1 MFKKITFR
9 MMVLAVVAMVA
20 GTVAAQA
27 NSFSG
32 TTDGP
37 YAGNGAATYAPVI
50 DYVLTYDNS
59 GETASLTAEFT
70 FSTVL
75 EVEGFNPQVRFG
87 ATSNFQQL
95 TLVEGTTYSYTS
107 TIDVAAGETMS
118 ITVLFAWPENASET
132 TFEYVVGS
140 DNQTPD
146 NEAPVVVN
154 AGYAAGA
161 AGYDS
166 VTLTVTVSD
175 NSGKATVEVYKEE
188 ACETLLASQNITAD
202 GITAQEVLVEGLEP
216 ETEYTLYVKAKDAAG
231 NYSDVQTVEVT
242 TTEAPDLEET
252 IWYGVINNPS
262 QWIEGAD
269 KYAPIIN
276 YTVTT
281 TVENQLKFHI
291 TLSEVYEGGIGN
303 AQLYWIVGGAES
315 HVNMTKLA
323 DTEYETT
330 ILDPMKYERGESVT
344 FRFRF
349 EIPSA
354 APMTQNVTDFVIGA
368 ANEAPEADVEKPVL
382 TNVTESEVQD
392 KTAVLNVTVTDNSGV
407 AIITVS
413 GDNFE
418 TAEYTVT
425 ADGTAQTVE
434 LKGLTPETYYELT
447 VGAKDIAGNVADAT
461 IPVDFTTTQEVIYEE
476 VTVTGHVS
484 SDKSEW
490 DPGCKDAEYFPAF
503 SYKVTTKGDNTLA
516 FEVTMDDADYDYAG
530 VARAFVGAGDFY
542 LTCAEG
548 AKVYT
553 GVTTQ
558 SYERGST
565 VRVYFRFTPVG
576 SADVWTLP
584 FNVEI
589 GEEVEAGVAGLQT
602 GNVAIYAANG
612 NLTVAGA
619 EGETVR
625 VYAVSGALVYEAVAS
640 GNETISLEKGMYIVV
655 AGKEAKKVIL

>member
-1 MFKKITFR
+1 M
-9 MMVLAVVAMVA
+9 
-20 GTVAAQA
+20 
-27 NSFSG
+27 
-32 TTDGP
+32 
-37 YAGNGAATYAPVI
+37 
-50 DYVLTYDNS
+50 
-59 GETASLTAEFT
+59 
-70 FSTVL
+70 
-75 EVEGFNPQVRFG
+75 
-87 ATSNFQQL
+87 
-95 TLVEGTTYSYTS
+95 
-107 TIDVAAGETMS
+107 
-118 ITVLFAWPENASET
+118 
-132 TFEYVVGS
+132 GS
-140 DNQTPD
+140 DNQTVD
-146 NEAPVVVN
+146 EEAPEFVN
-154 AGYAAGA
+154 VGYAAGA

-202 GITAQEVLVEGLEP
+202 GVTAQEVLVEGLEP

-231 NYSDVQTVEVT
+231 NYSEVQTVNVT

-252 IWYGVINNPS
+252 VWYGVINNGT

-291 TLSEVYEGGIGN
+291 TLSEVYEEGIGN

-330 ILDPMKYERGESVT
+330 ILEPMEYERGESVT

-349 EIPSA
+349 EIPGA
-354 APMTQNVTDFVIGA
+354 APMTQNITDFTIGA

-382 TNVTESEVQD
+382 TEVSVGEVGD

-407 AIITVS
+407 AVITVS

-418 TAEYTVT
+418 ADEFTVT
-425 ADGTAQTVE
+425 ADGTVQTVE
-434 LKGLTPETYYELT
+434 LEGLTPETYYELT
-447 VGAKDIAGNVADAT
+447 VGAKDIAGNVAEDVF
-461 IPVDFTTTQEVIYEE
+461 PVDFTTTQEVIYEE

-484 SDKSEW
+484 GDKSEW
-490 DPGCKDAEYFPAF
+490 DPGCQTAEYFPAF

-516 FEVTMDDADYDYAG
+516 FEVTMDDADYEG
-530 VARAFVGAGDFY
+530 VVRAFVNGASNELAKGDGMAAY
-542 LTCAEG
+542 SG
-548 AKVYT
+548 A
-553 GVTTQ
+553 TTQ
-558 SYERGST
+558 TYERGS
-565 VRVYFRFTPVG
+565 VVSVYFRFIPAGGTE
-576 SADVWTLP
+576 VWTLP
-584 FNVEI
+584 FNLEVGKEI
-589 GEEVEAGVAGLQT
+589 GAGVAALED

-612 NLTVAGA
+612 NLTVTGA

-625 VYAVSGALVYEAVAS
+625 VYALSGALVYEATAS
-640 GNETISLEKGMYIVV
+640 GNESISLEKGIYIVV
-655 AGKEAKKVIL
+655 AGKTVKKIVL

>member
-20 GTVAAQA
+20 GTVSAQESVWTGKITAADYVQGGEIYA
-27 NSFSG
+27 PEIDYSITYTADKHLHLVCTFSEEAVGLVPQFSF
-32 TTDGP
+32 DGP
-37 YAGNGAATYAPVI
+37 ILGMT
-50 DYVLTYDNS
+50 
-59 GETASLTAEFT
+59 SLGDSKYEIV
-70 FSTVL
+70 S
-75 EVEGFNPQVRFG
+75 
-87 ATSNFQQL
+87 
-95 TLVEGTTYSYTS
+95 TS
-107 TIDVAAGETMS
+107 TYEEGVTLNMFFYLAHSNPKASRADVT
-118 ITVLFAWPENASET
+118 
-132 TFEYVVGS
+132 YVVGS
-140 DNQTPD
+140 DNQTVD
-146 NEAPVVVN
+146 EEAPEFVKV
-154 AGYAAGA
+154 GYAAGA

-303 AQLYWIVGGAES
+303 AQLYWIVGGAET
-315 HVNMTKLA
+315 HINMTKLA

-330 ILDPMKYERGESVT
+330 ILDPMAYDRGESVT

-349 EIPSA
+349 EIPGA
-354 APMTQNVTDFVIGA
+354 APMTQNVTDFTIGA

-382 TNVTESEVQD
+382 TGATVGEVGD

-407 AIITVS
+407 AVITVS

-434 LKGLTPETYYELT
+434 LEGLTPETYYKLT

-461 IPVDFTTTQEVIYEE
+461 IPISFTTAQEVIYEE

-490 DPGCKDAEYFPAF
+490 DPGCKDAKYFPAF

-530 VARAFVGAGDFY
+530 VARAFVKGGSFELA
-542 LTCAEG
+542 CAEG

-565 VRVYFRFTPVG
+565 VDVYFRFIPVG
-576 SADVWTLP
+576 SAEVWTLP
-584 FNVEI
+584 FYVEI

-655 AGKEAKKVIL
+655 AGKEVKKVIL

>member
-20 GTVAAQA
+20 GTVAAQEPVWT
-27 NSFSG
+27 G
-32 TTDGP
+32 KVT
-37 YAGNGAATYAPVI
+37 AADYVQGGEIYAPEI
-50 DYVLTYDNS
+50 DYSIIYTADKHLHLVCTFSEGHDGLVPQVNFEGGSIYDNMS
-59 GETASLTAEFT
+59 
-70 FSTVL
+70 
-75 EVEGFNPQVRFG
+75 
-87 ATSNFQQL
+87 
-95 TLVEGTTYSYTS
+95 LVEGTQYEVTSVGTYEADAELNSFFWLAYAEGVSRANFT
-107 TIDVAAGETMS
+107 
-118 ITVLFAWPENASET
+118 
-132 TFEYVVGS
+132 YVVGS
-140 DNQTPD
+140 DNQTVD
-146 NEAPVVVN
+146 EDAPEFVN
-154 AGYAAGA
+154 VGYAAGA

-202 GITAQEVLVEGLEP
+202 GITAQEVLVDGLEP

-231 NYSDVQTVEVT
+231 NYSEVQTVEVT

-252 IWYGVINNPS
+252 VWYGVINNPS

-276 YTVTT
+276 YMVTT

-291 TLSEVYEGGIGN
+291 TLSEVYEEGIGN

-382 TNVTESEVQD
+382 TNVTESDVQD

-418 TAEYTVT
+418 AAEYTVT

-619 EGETVR
+619 EGQMVC
-625 VYAVSGALVYEAVAS
+625 VYAVSGALVYKTVACN
-640 GNETISLEKGMYIVV
+640 NETIQLEKGMYIVV
-655 AGKEAKKVIL
+655 VGKEAKKVIL

>member
-1 MFKKITFR
+1 MKKFTFK
-9 MMVLAVVAMVA
+9 MMMLAAVAMFA
-20 GTVAAQA
+20 GTAVAQT
-27 NSFSG
+27 STWKG

-37 YAGNGAATYAPVI
+37 YVGNGAATYSPVI
-50 DYVLTYDNS
+50 DYSITYEAVS
-59 GETASLTAEFT
+59 TSLTAEFT
-70 FSTVL
+70 FSDVL
-75 EVEGFNPQVRFG
+75 DVVGFNPQVRLG
-87 ATSNFQQL
+87 ATTGFQPL
-95 TLVEGTTYSYTS
+95 TLVSGTTYRYS
-107 TIDVAAGETMS
+107 TTVDTPVGETMQ

-140 DNQTPD
+140 DNQVAD
-146 NEAPVVVN
+146 EEAPEFVN
-154 AGYAAGA
+154 VGYAAGA

-252 IWYGVINNPS
+252 IWYGVINNET
-262 QWIEGAD
+262 QWNTGTFGTTD
-269 KYAPIIN
+269 YVPVIN
-276 YTVTT
+276 YVITT
-281 TVENQLKFHI
+281 TVENQLDFHI
-291 TLSEVYEGGIGN
+291 ALNEAFEGIPELWYIIDNNQTGPVAMNEVSDKEFDVTV
-303 AQLYWIVGGAES
+303 LE
-315 HVNMTKLA
+315 
-323 DTEYETT
+323 
-330 ILDPMKYERGESVT
+330 PMQYERGKSIL
-344 FRFRF
+344 FRLRF
-349 EIPSA
+349 PMA
-354 APMTQNVTDFVIGA
+354 GGAPETQNIDFTIGA

-382 TNVTESEVQD
+382 AAATVGEVGD

-418 TAEYTVT
+418 AAEYTVT

-434 LKGLTPETYYELT
+434 LEGLTPETYYKLT
-447 VGAKDIAGNVADAT
+447 VGAKDIAGNVADNV
-461 IPVDFTTTQEVIYEE
+461 ISIDFTTTQEVIYEE

-490 DPGCKDAEYFPAF
+490 DPGCQTAEYFPAF

-530 VARAFVGAGDFY
+530 VARAFVKGGSFELA
-542 LTCAEG
+542 CAEG

-565 VRVYFRFTPVG
+565 VDVYFRFIPVG
-576 SADVWTLP
+576 SAEVWTLP
-584 FNVEI
+584 FYVEI

-640 GNETISLEKGMYIVV
+640 GNESISLEKGIYIVV
-655 AGKEAKKVIL
+655 AGKTVKKIVL

>member
-1 MFKKITFR
+1 

-20 GTVAAQA
+20 GTVSAQESVWTGKITAADYVQGGDIYA
-27 NSFSG
+27 PEIDYSITYTADKHLHLVCTFSEEAVGLVPQFSF
-32 TTDGP
+32 DGP
-37 YAGNGAATYAPVI
+37 ILGMTSLGDSKYEIVSTSTYEEGVTLNMFFYLAHSNP
-50 DYVLTYDNS
+50 
-59 GETASLTAEFT
+59 TASRA
-70 FSTVL
+70 
-75 EVEGFNPQVRFG
+75 
-87 ATSNFQQL
+87 
-95 TLVEGTTYSYTS
+95 
-107 TIDVAAGETMS
+107 DVT
-118 ITVLFAWPENASET
+118 
-132 TFEYVVGS
+132 YVVGS
-140 DNQTPD
+140 DNQTVD
-146 NEAPVVVN
+146 EEAPEFVN
-154 AGYAAGA
+154 VGYAAGA

-188 ACETLLASQNITAD
+188 VCETLLASQNITAD
-202 GITAQEVLVEGLEP
+202 GITVQEVLVEGLEP

-330 ILDPMKYERGESVT
+330 ILEPMEYERGESVT

-349 EIPSA
+349 EIPGA
-354 APMTQNVTDFVIGA
+354 APMTQNITDFTIGA

-382 TNVTESEVQD
+382 TAVSVGEVGD

-407 AIITVS
+407 AVITVS
-413 GDNFE
+413 GENFE
-418 TAEYTVT
+418 ADEFTVT

-434 LKGLTPETYYELT
+434 LEGLTPETYYELT
-447 VGAKDIAGNVADAT
+447 VEAKDIAGNVAEDVF
-461 IPVDFTTTQEVIYEE
+461 PVDFTTTQEVIYEE

-484 SDKSEW
+484 GDKSEW
-490 DPGCKDAEYFPAF
+490 DPGCQTAEYFPAF

-516 FEVTMDDADYDYAG
+516 FEVTMDDADYEG
-530 VARAFVGAGDFY
+530 VVMAFVNGASNELAKGDGMAAY
-542 LTCAEG
+542 SG
-548 AKVYT
+548 A
-553 GVTTQ
+553 TTQ
-558 SYERGST
+558 TYERGS
-565 VRVYFRFTPVG
+565 VVPVYFRFIPAGGTE
-576 SADVWTLP
+576 VWTLP
-584 FNVEI
+584 FNLEVGKEI
-589 GEEVEAGVAGLQT
+589 GAGVAALED
-602 GNVAIYAANG
+602 GNVAIYVANG
-612 NLTVAGA
+612 NLTVTGA

-625 VYAVSGALVYEAVAS
+625 VYALSGALVYEATAS
-640 GNETISLEKGMYIVV
+640 GNESISLEKGIYIVV
-655 AGKEAKKVIL
+655 AGKTVKKIVL

>member
-20 GTVAAQA
+20 GTVSAQEPVWTGKVTAADYVQGGEIYA
-27 NSFSG
+27 PEIDYSITYTADKHLHLVCTFSEGHDGLVPQVNFEGGGTYENMALLEGTQYEVTSAGTYENGAELNSFFWLA
-32 TTDGP
+32 
-37 YAGNGAATYAPVI
+37 YAGGVSRAN
-50 DYVLTYDNS
+50 
-59 GETASLTAEFT
+59 FT
-70 FSTVL
+70 
-75 EVEGFNPQVRFG
+75 
-87 ATSNFQQL
+87 
-95 TLVEGTTYSYTS
+95 
-107 TIDVAAGETMS
+107 
-118 ITVLFAWPENASET
+118 
-132 TFEYVVGS
+132 YVVGS
-140 DNQTPD
+140 DNQTVD
-146 NEAPVVVN
+146 EEAPEFVN
-154 AGYAAGA
+154 VGYAAGA

-202 GITAQEVLVEGLEP
+202 GSTAQEVLVEGLEP

-242 TTEAPDLEET
+242 TTEAPDLEEAV
-252 IWYGVINNPS
+252 WYGIINNPS

-291 TLSEVYEGGIGN
+291 TLSEVYEEGISN
-303 AQLYWIVGGAES
+303 AQLYWIVGGEEL
-315 HVNMTKLA
+315 HVNMTKLN

-330 ILDPMKYERGESVT
+330 ILDPMAYDRGESVT

-349 EIPSA
+349 EIPGA
-354 APMTQNVTDFVIGA
+354 APMTQNVTDFTIGA
-368 ANEAPEADVEKPVL
+368 ANEVPEADVEKPVL
-382 TNVTESEVQD
+382 TGATVGEVGD

-418 TAEYTVT
+418 AAEYTVT

-434 LKGLTPETYYELT
+434 LEGLTPETNYDLT
-447 VGAKDIAGNVADAT
+447 VGAKDIAGNVADNV
-461 IPVDFTTTQEVIYEE
+461 ISIDFTTTQEVIYEE

-530 VARAFVGAGDFY
+530 VARAFVKGGSFELA
-542 LTCAEG
+542 CAEG

-565 VRVYFRFTPVG
+565 VDVYFRFIPVG
-576 SADVWTLP
+576 SAEVWTLP
-584 FNVEI
+584 FYVEI

-655 AGKEAKKVIL
+655 AGKEVKKVIL

>member
-20 GTVAAQA
+20 GTVSAQEPVWTGKVTAADYVQ
-27 NSFSG
+27 G
-32 TTDGP
+32 GEI
-37 YAGNGAATYAPVI
+37 YAPEI
-50 DYVLTYDNS
+50 DYSITYTADKHLHLVCTFSEEAVGLVPQFSFDGSIMGMTSLGDSKYEIVSTNTYEEGVTLNMFFYLAHS
-59 GETASLTAEFT
+59 NPTASRA
-70 FSTVL
+70 
-75 EVEGFNPQVRFG
+75 
-87 ATSNFQQL
+87 
-95 TLVEGTTYSYTS
+95 
-107 TIDVAAGETMS
+107 DVT
-118 ITVLFAWPENASET
+118 
-132 TFEYVVGS
+132 YVVGS
-140 DNQTPD
+140 DNQTAD
-146 NEAPVVVN
+146 EEAPMFVN

-202 GITAQEVLVEGLEP
+202 GVTAQEVLVEGLEP
-216 ETEYTLYVKAKDAAG
+216 ETSYTLYIKVKDAAG
-231 NYSDVQTVEVT
+231 NYADDVKAIEVT
-242 TTEAPDLEET
+242 TTEAPEITET
-252 IWYGVINNPS
+252 IWYGTITATDYVDGLNAWTPVIDYSITYTTDKHLRVHCTVSDFNNNNV
-262 QWIEGAD
+262 QVNFRGAGKFEVMNMVEGNNLEYELVSAD
-269 KYAPIIN
+269 TYEAGEELNNAFFYLAYPN
-276 YTVTT
+276 AASRANFTYTV
-281 TVENQLKFHI
+281 
-291 TLSEVYEGGIGN
+291 
-303 AQLYWIVGGAES
+303 
-315 HVNMTKLA
+315 
-323 DTEYETT
+323 
-330 ILDPMKYERGESVT
+330 
-344 FRFRF
+344 
-349 EIPSA
+349 
-354 APMTQNVTDFVIGA
+354 GA

-382 TNVTESEVQD
+382 TNVTESDVQD

-418 TAEYTVT
+418 AAEYTVT

-434 LKGLTPETYYELT
+434 LEGLTPETYYDLT
-447 VGAKDIAGNVADAT
+447 VGAKDIAGNVADNV
-461 IPVDFTTTQEVIYEE
+461 ISIDFTTTQEVIYEE

-490 DPGCKDAEYFPAF
+490 DPGCQAAEYFPAF

-655 AGKEAKKVIL
+655 AGKEVKKVIL

>member
-20 GTVAAQA
+20 GTVSAQEPVWTGKITAADYVQ
-27 NSFSG
+27 G
-32 TTDGP
+32 GDI
-37 YAGNGAATYAPVI
+37 YAPEI
-50 DYVLTYDNS
+50 DYSITYTADKHLHLVCTFSEEAVGLVPQFSFDGLILGMTSLGDSKYEIVSTSTYEEGVTLNMFFYLAHS
-59 GETASLTAEFT
+59 NPTASRA
-70 FSTVL
+70 
-75 EVEGFNPQVRFG
+75 
-87 ATSNFQQL
+87 
-95 TLVEGTTYSYTS
+95 
-107 TIDVAAGETMS
+107 DV
-118 ITVLFAWPENASET
+118 I
-132 TFEYVVGS
+132 YVVGS
-140 DNQTPD
+140 DNQTVD
-146 NEAPVVVN
+146 EDAPEFVN
-154 AGYAAGA
+154 VGYAAGA

-175 NSGKATVEVYKEE
+175 NSGKATVEVYKED

-231 NYSDVQTVEVT
+231 NYSEVQTVEVT

-291 TLSEVYEGGIGN
+291 ALSEVYEGGIGN
-303 AQLYWIVGGAES
+303 AQVWWIIDNKED
-315 HVNMTKLA
+315 HVNMVKLN

-330 ILDPMKYERGESVT
+330 VLDPMAYERGASVL

-349 EIPSA
+349 EIPEA
-354 APMTQNVTDFVIGA
+354 APMTQNITDFTIGA

-382 TNVTESEVQD
+382 TGATVGEVGD
-392 KTAVLNVTVTDNSGV
+392 KTAVLNVMVTDNSGV
-407 AIITVS
+407 AVITVS

-418 TAEYTVT
+418 AEEFTVT

-434 LKGLTPETYYELT
+434 LEGLIPETYYELT
-447 VGAKDIAGNVADAT
+447 VGAKDIVGNVADAT

-490 DPGCKDAEYFPAF
+490 DPECQNAEYFPAF

-516 FEVTMDDADYDYAG
+516 FEVTMDDADYEG
-530 VARAFVGAGDFY
+530 VVRAFVDNVPNELAKGDGMAAYSGA
-542 LTCAEG
+542 
-548 AKVYT
+548 
-553 GVTTQ
+553 TTQ
-558 SYERGST
+558 TYERGS
-565 VRVYFRFTPVG
+565 VVPVYFRFIPAGGTE
-576 SADVWTLP
+576 VWTLP
-584 FNVEI
+584 FNF
-589 GEEVEAGVAGLQT
+589 EVGKETGAAVVGLE
-602 GNVAIYAANG
+602 NSDVAIYAANG

-619 EGETVR
+619 EGQMVC
-625 VYAVSGALVYEAVAS
+625 VYAVSGALVYKTVAS
-640 GNETISLEKGMYIVV
+640 NNETIQLEKGMYIVV
-655 AGKEAKKVIL
+655 VGKEAKKVIL

>member
-75 EVEGFNPQVRFG
+75 DVEGFNPQVRFG

-166 VTLTVTVSD
+166 VTLTISVTD
-175 NSGKATVEVYKEE
+175 NSGNAIVEVYDDE
-188 ACETLLASQNITAD
+188 ACENLLVSQDIVAD
-202 GITAQEVLVEGLEP
+202 GNGQTVVVENLEP
-216 ETEYTLYVKAKDAAG
+216 ETSYTLYIKVKDAAG
-231 NYSDVQTVEVT
+231 NYADDVKAIEVT
-242 TTEAPDLEET
+242 TTEAPEITET
-252 IWYGVINNPS
+252 TWYGTITAADYMDGLNAFAPVINYS
-262 QWIEGAD
+262 ITYTTD
-269 KYAPIIN
+269 KHLR
-276 YTVTT
+276 V
-281 TVENQLKFHI
+281 HC
-291 TLSEVYEGGIGN
+291 TLSEFNDNNVQVNFRDAGNFEVMSMVEGNNLEYE
-303 AQLYWIVGGAES
+303 LVS
-315 HVNMTKLA
+315 A
-323 DTEYETT
+323 DTYEA
-330 ILDPMKYERGESVT
+330 GEELNNA
-344 FRFRF
+344 FFYLAYQN
-349 EIPSA
+349 A
-354 APMTQNVTDFVIGA
+354 ASRANFTYTVGA

-382 TNVTESEVQD
+382 TNVTVSDVQD

-418 TAEYTVT
+418 AAEYTVT

-434 LKGLTPETYYELT
+434 LEGLTPETDYDLT
-447 VGAKDIAGNVADAT
+447 VGAKDIAGNVADNV
-461 IPVDFTTTQEVIYEE
+461 ISIDFTTTQEVIYEE

-490 DPGCKDAEYFPAF
+490 DPVCDAEYFPAF

-516 FEVTMDDADYDYAG
+516 FEVTMDDADYEG
-530 VARAFVGAGDFY
+530 VVRAFVNGASNELAKGDGITAY
-542 LTCAEG
+542 SG
-548 AKVYT
+548 A
-553 GVTTQ
+553 TTQ
-558 SYERGST
+558 TYERGS
-565 VRVYFRFTPVG
+565 VVSVYFRFIPAGGTE
-576 SADVWTLP
+576 VWTLP
-584 FNVEI
+584 FNL
-589 GEEVEAGVAGLQT
+589 EVGKETGAAVVGLE
-602 GNVAIYAANG
+602 NSDVVIYAANG

-619 EGETVR
+619 EGQMVC
-625 VYAVSGALVYEAVAS
+625 VYAVSGALVYKTVAS
-640 GNETISLEKGMYIVV
+640 NNETIQLEKGMYIVV
-655 AGKEAKKVIL
+655 VGKEAKKVIL

>member
-75 EVEGFNPQVRFG
+75 DVEGFNPQVRFG

-166 VTLTVTVSD
+166 VTLTISVTD
-175 NSGKATVEVYKEE
+175 NSGNAIVEVYDDE
-188 ACETLLASQNITAD
+188 ACENLLVSQDIVAD
-202 GITAQEVLVEGLEP
+202 GNGQTVVVENLEP
-216 ETEYTLYVKAKDAAG
+216 ETSYTLYIKVKDAAG
-231 NYSDVQTVEVT
+231 NYADDVKAIEVT
-242 TTEAPDLEET
+242 TTEAPEITET
-252 IWYGVINNPS
+252 TWYGTITAADYMDGLNAFAPVINYS
-262 QWIEGAD
+262 ITYTTD
-269 KYAPIIN
+269 KHLR
-276 YTVTT
+276 V
-281 TVENQLKFHI
+281 HC
-291 TLSEVYEGGIGN
+291 TLSEFNDNNVQVNFRDAGNFEVMSMVEGNNLEYE
-303 AQLYWIVGGAES
+303 LVS
-315 HVNMTKLA
+315 A
-323 DTEYETT
+323 DTYEA
-330 ILDPMKYERGESVT
+330 GEELNNA
-344 FRFRF
+344 FFYLAY
-349 EIPSA
+349 PNA
-354 APMTQNVTDFVIGA
+354 ASRANFTYTVGA

-434 LKGLTPETYYELT
+434 LEGLTPETYYKLT

-461 IPVDFTTTQEVIYEE
+461 IPISFTTAQEVIYEE

-490 DPGCKDAEYFPAF
+490 DPGCEDAEYFPAF

-530 VARAFVGAGDFY
+530 VARAFVKGGSFELA
-542 LTCAEG
+542 CAEG

-565 VRVYFRFTPVG
+565 VDVYFRFIPVG
-576 SADVWTLP
+576 SAEVWTLP
-584 FNVEI
+584 FYVEI

>member
-75 EVEGFNPQVRFG
+75 DVEGFNPQVRFG

-166 VTLTVTVSD
+166 VTLTISVTD
-175 NSGKATVEVYKEE
+175 NSGNAIVEVYDDE
-188 ACETLLASQNITAD
+188 ACENLLVSQDIVAD
-202 GITAQEVLVEGLEP
+202 GNGQTVVVENLEP
-216 ETEYTLYVKAKDAAG
+216 ETSYTLYIKVKDAAG
-231 NYSDVQTVEVT
+231 NYADDVKAIEVT
-242 TTEAPDLEET
+242 TTEAPEITET
-252 IWYGVINNPS
+252 TWYGTITAADYMDGLNAFAPVINYS
-262 QWIEGAD
+262 ITYTTD
-269 KYAPIIN
+269 KHLR
-276 YTVTT
+276 V
-281 TVENQLKFHI
+281 HC
-291 TLSEVYEGGIGN
+291 TLSEFNDNNVQVNFRDAGNFEVMSMVEGNNLEYE
-303 AQLYWIVGGAES
+303 LVS
-315 HVNMTKLA
+315 A
-323 DTEYETT
+323 DTYEA
-330 ILDPMKYERGESVT
+330 GEELNNA
-344 FRFRF
+344 FFYLAY
-349 EIPSA
+349 PNA
-354 APMTQNVTDFVIGA
+354 ASRANFTYTVGA

-382 TNVTESEVQD
+382 TNVTKSEVQD

-418 TAEYTVT
+418 AAEYTVT

-655 AGKEAKKVIL
+655 VGKEAKKVIL

>member
-20 GTVAAQA
+20 GTVSAQEPVWTGKVTAADYVQGGEIYA
-27 NSFSG
+27 PEIDYSITYTADKHLHLVCTFSEGHDGLVPQVNFEGTYENMASLEGNQYEITSAGTYEAGAELNSFFWLAYSG
-32 TTDGP
+32 GVSR
-37 YAGNGAATYAPVI
+37 AN
-50 DYVLTYDNS
+50 
-59 GETASLTAEFT
+59 FT
-70 FSTVL
+70 
-75 EVEGFNPQVRFG
+75 
-87 ATSNFQQL
+87 
-95 TLVEGTTYSYTS
+95 
-107 TIDVAAGETMS
+107 
-118 ITVLFAWPENASET
+118 
-132 TFEYVVGS
+132 YVVGS
-140 DNQTPD
+140 DNQTAD
-146 NEAPVVVN
+146 EEAPVFVN

-202 GITAQEVLVEGLEP
+202 GVTAQEVLVEGLEP

-252 IWYGVINNPS
+252 VWYGVINNPS

-276 YTVTT
+276 YMVTT

-291 TLSEVYEGGIGN
+291 TLSEVYEEGIGN

-330 ILDPMKYERGESVT
+330 ILDPMKYERGESVS

-382 TNVTESEVQD
+382 TNVTESDVQD

-418 TAEYTVT
+418 AAEYTVT

-490 DPGCKDAEYFPAF
+490 DPVCDAEYFPAF

-516 FEVTMDDADYDYAG
+516 FEVTMDDADYEG
-530 VARAFVGAGDFY
+530 VVRAFVNGASNELAKGDGITAY
-542 LTCAEG
+542 SG
-548 AKVYT
+548 A
-553 GVTTQ
+553 TTQ
-558 SYERGST
+558 TYERGS
-565 VRVYFRFTPVG
+565 VVSVYFRFIPAGGTE
-576 SADVWTLP
+576 VWTLP
-584 FNVEI
+584 FNL
-589 GEEVEAGVAGLQT
+589 EVGKETGAAVVGLE
-602 GNVAIYAANG
+602 NSDVVIYAANG

-619 EGETVR
+619 EGQMVC
-625 VYAVSGALVYEAVAS
+625 VYAVSGALVYKTVAS
-640 GNETISLEKGMYIVV
+640 NNETIQLEKGMYIVV
-655 AGKEAKKVIL
+655 VGKEAKKVIL

>member
-1 MFKKITFR
+1 MIKKFSIR
-9 MMVLAVVAMVA
+9 MMMLAVVAMVA

-75 EVEGFNPQVRFG
+75 DVEGFNPQVRFG

-154 AGYAAGA
+154 AGYAVGA

-166 VTLTVTVSD
+166 VTLTISVTD
-175 NSGKATVEVYKEE
+175 NSGNAIVEVYDDE
-188 ACETLLASQNITAD
+188 ACENLLVSQDIVAD
-202 GITAQEVLVEGLEP
+202 GNGQTVVVENLEP
-216 ETEYTLYVKAKDAAG
+216 ETSYTLYIKVKDAAG
-231 NYSDVQTVEVT
+231 NYADDVKAIEVT
-242 TTEAPDLEET
+242 TTEAPEITET
-252 IWYGVINNPS
+252 TWYGTITAADYMDGLNAFAPVINYS
-262 QWIEGAD
+262 ITYTTD
-269 KYAPIIN
+269 KHLR
-276 YTVTT
+276 V
-281 TVENQLKFHI
+281 HC
-291 TLSEVYEGGIGN
+291 TLSEFNDNNVQVNFRDAGNFEEMSMVEGNNLEYE
-303 AQLYWIVGGAES
+303 LVS
-315 HVNMTKLA
+315 A
-323 DTEYETT
+323 DTYEA
-330 ILDPMKYERGESVT
+330 GEELNNA
-344 FRFRF
+344 FFYLAY
-349 EIPSA
+349 PNA
-354 APMTQNVTDFVIGA
+354 ASRANFTYTVGA

-382 TNVTESEVQD
+382 TNVTESDVQD

-418 TAEYTVT
+418 AAEYTVT

-434 LKGLTPETYYELT
+434 LEGLTPETYYELT

-461 IPVDFTTTQEVIYEE
+461 IPISFTTAQEVIYEE

-490 DPGCKDAEYFPAF
+490 DPGCDAEYFPAF

-530 VARAFVGAGDFY
+530 VARAFVKGGSFELA
-542 LTCAEG
+542 CAEG

-565 VRVYFRFTPVG
+565 V
-576 SADVWTLP
+576 
-584 FNVEI
+584 VEI

-655 AGKEAKKVIL
+655 AGKEVKKVIL

>member
-1 MFKKITFR
+1 

-20 GTVAAQA
+20 GTVAAQEPVWTGKVTA
-27 NSFSG
+27 ADYVQGGEIYAPEIDYSIIYTADKHLHLVCTFSEEAVGLVPQFSF
-32 TTDGP
+32 DGP
-37 YAGNGAATYAPVI
+37 ILGMTSLGDSKYEIVSTSTYEEGVTLNMFFYLAHS
-50 DYVLTYDNS
+50 NS
-59 GETASLTAEFT
+59 TASRA
-70 FSTVL
+70 
-75 EVEGFNPQVRFG
+75 
-87 ATSNFQQL
+87 
-95 TLVEGTTYSYTS
+95 
-107 TIDVAAGETMS
+107 DVT
-118 ITVLFAWPENASET
+118 
-132 TFEYVVGS
+132 YVVGS
-140 DNQTPD
+140 DNQTVD
-146 NEAPVVVN
+146 EDAPEFVN
-154 AGYAAGA
+154 VGYAAGA

-216 ETEYTLYVKAKDAAG
+216 ETSYTLYIKVKDAAG
-231 NYSDVQTVEVT
+231 NYADDVKAIEVT
-242 TTEAPDLEET
+242 TTEAPEITET
-252 IWYGVINNPS
+252 TWYGTITAADYMDGLNAFAPVINYS
-262 QWIEGAD
+262 ITYTTD
-269 KYAPIIN
+269 KHLR
-276 YTVTT
+276 V
-281 TVENQLKFHI
+281 HC
-291 TLSEVYEGGIGN
+291 TLSEFNDNNVQVNFRDAGNFEVMSMVEGNNLEYE
-303 AQLYWIVGGAES
+303 LVS
-315 HVNMTKLA
+315 A
-323 DTEYETT
+323 DTYEA
-330 ILDPMKYERGESVT
+330 GEELNNA
-344 FRFRF
+344 FFYLAY
-349 EIPSA
+349 PNA
-354 APMTQNVTDFVIGA
+354 ASRANFTYTVGA
-368 ANEAPEADVEKPVL
+368 ANEVPEADVEKPVL

-434 LKGLTPETYYELT
+434 LEGLTPETYYDLT

-461 IPVDFTTTQEVIYEE
+461 IPISFTTAQEVIYEE

-490 DPGCKDAEYFPAF
+490 DPGCKAEYFPAF

-516 FEVTMDDADYDYAG
+516 FEVTMDDVDYDYAG
-530 VARAFVGAGDFY
+530 VARAFVKGGSFELA
-542 LTCAEG
+542 CAEG

-565 VRVYFRFTPVG
+565 VDVYFRFIPVG
-576 SADVWTLP
+576 SAEVWTLP
-584 FNVEI
+584 FYVEI

>member
-75 EVEGFNPQVRFG
+75 DVEGFNPQVRFG

-146 NEAPVVVN
+146 NEAPEFVN
-154 AGYAAGA
+154 VGYAAGA

-166 VTLTVTVSD
+166 VTLTISVTD
-175 NSGKATVEVYKEE
+175 NSGNATVEVYDDE
-188 ACETLLASQNITAD
+188 ACENLLVSQDIVAD
-202 GITAQEVLVEGLEP
+202 GNGQTVVVENLEP
-216 ETEYTLYVKAKDAAG
+216 ETSYTLYIKVKDAAG
-231 NYSDVQTVEVT
+231 NYADDVKAIEVT
-242 TTEAPDLEET
+242 TTEAPEITET
-252 IWYGVINNPS
+252 TWYGTITATDYVDGLNAWTPVIDYSITYTTDKHLRVHCTVSDFNNNNVQVNFRDAGKFEVMS
-262 QWIEGAD
+262 MVEGNNLEYELVSAD
-269 KYAPIIN
+269 TYEAGEELNNAFFYLAYPN
-276 YTVTT
+276 AASRANFTYTV
-281 TVENQLKFHI
+281 
-291 TLSEVYEGGIGN
+291 
-303 AQLYWIVGGAES
+303 
-315 HVNMTKLA
+315 
-323 DTEYETT
+323 
-330 ILDPMKYERGESVT
+330 
-344 FRFRF
+344 
-349 EIPSA
+349 
-354 APMTQNVTDFVIGA
+354 GA

-382 TNVTESEVQD
+382 TNVTASEVQD

-407 AIITVS
+407 AVITVS

-418 TAEYTVT
+418 AEEFTVT

-434 LKGLTPETYYELT
+434 LEGLTPETYYKLT

-461 IPVDFTTTQEVIYEE
+461 IPISFTTAQEVIYEE

-490 DPGCKDAEYFPAF
+490 DPGCKDAKYFPAF

-530 VARAFVGAGDFY
+530 VARAFVKGGSFELA
-542 LTCAEG
+542 CAEG

-565 VRVYFRFTPVG
+565 VDVYFRFIPVG
-576 SADVWTLP
+576 SAEVWTLP
-584 FNVEI
+584 FYVEI

-655 AGKEAKKVIL
+655 AGKEVKKVIL

>member
-20 GTVAAQA
+20 GTVSAQESVWTGKITAADYVQGGEIYA
-27 NSFSG
+27 PEIDYSITYTADKHLHLVCTFSEEAVGLVPQFSF
-32 TTDGP
+32 DGP
-37 YAGNGAATYAPVI
+37 ILGMT
-50 DYVLTYDNS
+50 
-59 GETASLTAEFT
+59 SLGDSKYEIV
-70 FSTVL
+70 S
-75 EVEGFNPQVRFG
+75 
-87 ATSNFQQL
+87 
-95 TLVEGTTYSYTS
+95 TS
-107 TIDVAAGETMS
+107 TYEEGVTLNMFFYLAHSNPPASRADVT
-118 ITVLFAWPENASET
+118 
-132 TFEYVVGS
+132 YVVGS
-140 DNQTPD
+140 DNQTVD
-146 NEAPVVVN
+146 EDAPEFVN
-154 AGYAAGA
+154 VGYAAGA

-252 IWYGVINNPS
+252 IWYGVINNET
-262 QWIEGAD
+262 QWNTGTFGTTD
-269 KYAPIIN
+269 YVPVIN
-276 YTVTT
+276 YVITT
-281 TVENQLKFHI
+281 TVENQLDFHI
-291 TLSEVYEGGIGN
+291 ALNEAFEGIPELWYIIDNNQTGPVAMNEVSDKEFDVTV
-303 AQLYWIVGGAES
+303 LE
-315 HVNMTKLA
+315 
-323 DTEYETT
+323 
-330 ILDPMKYERGESVT
+330 PMQYERGKSIL
-344 FRFRF
+344 FRLRF
-349 EIPSA
+349 PMA
-354 APMTQNVTDFVIGA
+354 GGAPETQNIDFTIGA
-368 ANEAPEADVEKPVL
+368 ANEVPEADVEKPVL
-382 TNVTESEVQD
+382 TGATVGEVGD

-407 AIITVS
+407 AVITVS

-418 TAEYTVT
+418 AEEFTVT

-434 LKGLTPETYYELT
+434 LEGLTPETYYKLT

-461 IPVDFTTTQEVIYEE
+461 IPISFTTAQEVIYEE

-490 DPGCKDAEYFPAF
+490 DPGCKDAKYFPAF

-530 VARAFVGAGDFY
+530 VARAFVKGGSFELA
-542 LTCAEG
+542 CAEG

-565 VRVYFRFTPVG
+565 VDVYFRFIPVG
-576 SADVWTLP
+576 SAEVWTLP
-584 FNVEI
+584 FYVEI

-655 AGKEAKKVIL
+655 AGKEVKKVIL

>member
-1 MFKKITFR
+1 MFKKVTFR

-20 GTVAAQA
+20 GTVSAQEPVWTGKVTAADYVQGGDIYA
-27 NSFSG
+27 PEIDYSITYTADKHLHLVCTFSEEAVNLVPQFSF
-32 TTDGP
+32 DGP
-37 YAGNGAATYAPVI
+37 ILGMTSLGDSKYEIVSTNTYEEGVTLNMFFYLAHSNP
-50 DYVLTYDNS
+50 
-59 GETASLTAEFT
+59 TASRA
-70 FSTVL
+70 
-75 EVEGFNPQVRFG
+75 
-87 ATSNFQQL
+87 
-95 TLVEGTTYSYTS
+95 
-107 TIDVAAGETMS
+107 DVT
-118 ITVLFAWPENASET
+118 
-132 TFEYVVGS
+132 YVVGS
-140 DNQTPD
+140 DNQTVD
-146 NEAPVVVN
+146 EEAPEFVN
-154 AGYAAGA
+154 VGYAAGA

-202 GITAQEVLVEGLEP
+202 GVTAQEVLVEGLEP

-231 NYSDVQTVEVT
+231 NYSEVQTVNVT

-252 IWYGVINNPS
+252 VWYGVINNGT

-291 TLSEVYEGGIGN
+291 TLSEVYEEGIGN

-330 ILDPMKYERGESVT
+330 ILEPMEYERGESVT

-349 EIPSA
+349 EIPGA
-354 APMTQNVTDFVIGA
+354 APMTQNITDFTIGA

-382 TNVTESEVQD
+382 TEVSVGEVGD

-407 AIITVS
+407 AVITVS

-418 TAEYTVT
+418 ADEFTVT
-425 ADGTAQTVE
+425 ADGTVQTVE
-434 LKGLTPETYYELT
+434 LEGLTPETYYELT
-447 VGAKDIAGNVADAT
+447 VGAKDIAGNVAEDVF
-461 IPVDFTTTQEVIYEE
+461 PVDFTTTQEVIYEE

-484 SDKSEW
+484 GDKSEW
-490 DPGCKDAEYFPAF
+490 DPGCQTAEYFPAF

-516 FEVTMDDADYDYAG
+516 FEVTMDDADYEG
-530 VARAFVGAGDFY
+530 VVRAFVNGASNELAKGDGMAAY
-542 LTCAEG
+542 SG
-548 AKVYT
+548 A
-553 GVTTQ
+553 TTQ
-558 SYERGST
+558 TYERGS
-565 VRVYFRFTPVG
+565 VVSVYFRFIPAGGTE
-576 SADVWTLP
+576 VWTLP
-584 FNVEI
+584 FNLEVGKEI
-589 GEEVEAGVAGLQT
+589 GAGVAALED

-612 NLTVAGA
+612 NLTVTGA

-625 VYAVSGALVYEAVAS
+625 VYALSGALVYEATAS
-640 GNETISLEKGMYIVV
+640 GNESISLEKGIYIVV
-655 AGKEAKKVIL
+655 AGKTVKKIVL

>member
-1 MFKKITFR
+1 

-20 GTVAAQA
+20 GTVSAQT

-32 TTDGP
+32 TVDGP
-37 YAGNGAATYAPVI
+37 YAGNGAALYAPEI
-50 DYVLTYDNS
+50 NYLMTYDNS

-70 FSTVL
+70 FSEVL
-75 EVEGFNPQVRFG
+75 DEVEFNPQVRLG
-87 ATSNFQQL
+87 ATSGFYPL
-95 TLVEGTTYSYTS
+95 TLVEGSTYSYT
-107 TIDVAAGETMS
+107 TTTDVAVGETMAV
-118 ITVLFAWPENASET
+118 TVLFAWPGNASET

-140 DNQTPD
+140 DNQTAD
-146 NEAPVVVN
+146 EEAPVFVN
-154 AGYAAGA
+154 VGYAAGA
-161 AGYDS
+161 ASYDS
-166 VTLTVTVSD
+166 VALTVTVSD

-202 GITAQEVLVEGLEP
+202 GVTAQEVLVEGLEP

-231 NYSDVQTVEVT
+231 NYSEVQTVNVT

-252 IWYGVINNPS
+252 VWYGVINNGT

-291 TLSEVYEGGIGN
+291 TLSEVYEDGIGN

-330 ILDPMKYERGESVT
+330 ILEPMEYERGESVI

-349 EIPSA
+349 EIPGA
-354 APMTQNVTDFVIGA
+354 APMTQNITDFTIGA

-382 TNVTESEVQD
+382 TEVSVGEVGD

-407 AIITVS
+407 AVITVS

-418 TAEYTVT
+418 AAEYTVT

-434 LKGLTPETYYELT
+434 LEGLTPETYYDLT
-447 VGAKDIAGNVADAT
+447 VGAKDIAGNVADNV
-461 IPVDFTTTQEVIYEE
+461 ISIDFTTTQEVIYEE

-530 VARAFVGAGDFY
+530 VARAFVKGGSFELA
-542 LTCAEG
+542 CAEG

-565 VRVYFRFTPVG
+565 VDVYFRFIPVG
-576 SADVWTLP
+576 SAEVWTLP
-584 FNVEI
+584 FYVEI

-612 NLTVAGA
+612 NLTVTGA

-625 VYAVSGALVYEAVAS
+625 VYALSGALVYEATAS
-640 GNETISLEKGMYIVV
+640 GNESISLEKGIYIVV
-655 AGKEAKKVIL
+655 AGKTVRKIIL

>member
-20 GTVAAQA
+20 GTVSAQEPVWTGKVTAADYVQ
-27 NSFSG
+27 G
-32 TTDGP
+32 GEI
-37 YAGNGAATYAPVI
+37 YAPEI
-50 DYVLTYDNS
+50 DYSITYTADKHLHLVCTFSEEAVGLVPQFSFDGSIMGMTSLGDSKYEIVSTNTYEEGVTLNMFFYLAHS
-59 GETASLTAEFT
+59 NPTASR
-70 FSTVL
+70 S
-75 EVEGFNPQVRFG
+75 
-87 ATSNFQQL
+87 
-95 TLVEGTTYSYTS
+95 
-107 TIDVAAGETMS
+107 DVT
-118 ITVLFAWPENASET
+118 
-132 TFEYVVGS
+132 YVVGS
-140 DNQTPD
+140 DNQTAD
-146 NEAPVVVN
+146 EEAPMFVN

-202 GITAQEVLVEGLEP
+202 GVTAQEVLVEGLEP
-216 ETEYTLYVKAKDAAG
+216 ETSYTLYIKVKDAAG
-231 NYSDVQTVEVT
+231 NYADDVKAIEVT
-242 TTEAPDLEET
+242 TTEAPEITET
-252 IWYGVINNPS
+252 IWYGTITATDYVDGLNAWTPVIDYSITYTTDKHLRVHCTVSDFNNNNV
-262 QWIEGAD
+262 QVNFRGAGKFEVMNMVEGNNLEYELVSAD
-269 KYAPIIN
+269 TYEAGEELNNAFFYLAYPN
-276 YTVTT
+276 AASRANFTYTV
-281 TVENQLKFHI
+281 
-291 TLSEVYEGGIGN
+291 
-303 AQLYWIVGGAES
+303 
-315 HVNMTKLA
+315 
-323 DTEYETT
+323 
-330 ILDPMKYERGESVT
+330 
-344 FRFRF
+344 
-349 EIPSA
+349 
-354 APMTQNVTDFVIGA
+354 GA

-382 TNVTESEVQD
+382 TNVTESDVQD

-418 TAEYTVT
+418 AAEYTVT

-434 LKGLTPETYYELT
+434 LEGLTPETYYDLT
-447 VGAKDIAGNVADAT
+447 VGAKDIAGNVADNV
-461 IPVDFTTTQEVIYEE
+461 ISIDFTTTQEVIYEE

-490 DPGCKDAEYFPAF
+490 DPGCQAAEYFPAF

>member
-75 EVEGFNPQVRFG
+75 DVEGFNPQVRFG

-166 VTLTVTVSD
+166 VTLTISVTD
-175 NSGKATVEVYKEE
+175 NSGNAIVEVYDDE
-188 ACETLLASQNITAD
+188 ACENLLVSQDIVAD
-202 GITAQEVLVEGLEP
+202 GNGQTVVVENLEP
-216 ETEYTLYVKAKDAAG
+216 ETSYTLYIKVKDAAG
-231 NYSDVQTVEVT
+231 NYADDVKAIEVT
-242 TTEAPDLEET
+242 TTEAPEITET
-252 IWYGVINNPS
+252 TWYGTITATDYVDGLNAWTPVIDYSITYTTDKHLRVHCTVSDFNNNNVQVNFRGAGNFEVMS
-262 QWIEGAD
+262 MVEGNNLEYELVSAD
-269 KYAPIIN
+269 TYEAGEELNNAFFYLAYPN
-276 YTVTT
+276 AASRANFTYTV
-281 TVENQLKFHI
+281 
-291 TLSEVYEGGIGN
+291 
-303 AQLYWIVGGAES
+303 
-315 HVNMTKLA
+315 
-323 DTEYETT
+323 
-330 ILDPMKYERGESVT
+330 
-344 FRFRF
+344 
-349 EIPSA
+349 
-354 APMTQNVTDFVIGA
+354 GA

-434 LKGLTPETYYELT
+434 LEGLTPETDYDLT
-447 VGAKDIAGNVADAT
+447 VGAKDIAGNVADNV
-461 IPVDFTTTQEVIYEE
+461 ISIDFTTTQEVIYEE

-490 DPGCKDAEYFPAF
+490 DPVCDAEYFPAF

-516 FEVTMDDADYDYAG
+516 FEVTMDDADYEG
-530 VARAFVGAGDFY
+530 VVRAFVNGASNELAKGDGITAY
-542 LTCAEG
+542 SG
-548 AKVYT
+548 A
-553 GVTTQ
+553 TTQ
-558 SYERGST
+558 TYERGS
-565 VRVYFRFTPVG
+565 VVSVYFRFIPAGGTE
-576 SADVWTLP
+576 VWTLP
-584 FNVEI
+584 FNLEVGKEI
-589 GEEVEAGVAGLQT
+589 GAGVAGLQT

-612 NLTVAGA
+612 NLTVTGA

-640 GNETISLEKGMYIVV
+640 GNESISLEKGIYIVV
-655 AGKEAKKVIL
+655 AGKEVKKIVL

>member
-1 MFKKITFR
+1 MKKFTFK
-9 MMVLAVVAMVA
+9 MMMLAAVAMFA
-20 GTVAAQA
+20 GTAVAQT
-27 NSFSG
+27 STWKG

-37 YAGNGAATYAPVI
+37 YVGNGAATYSPVI
-50 DYVLTYDNS
+50 DYSITYEAVS
-59 GETASLTAEFT
+59 TSLTAEFT
-70 FSTVL
+70 FSDVL
-75 EVEGFNPQVRFG
+75 DVVGFNPQVRLG
-87 ATSNFQQL
+87 ATTGFQPL
-95 TLVEGTTYSYTS
+95 TLVSGTTYRYS
-107 TIDVAAGETMS
+107 TTVDTPVGETMQ

-140 DNQTPD
+140 DNQVAD
-146 NEAPVVVN
+146 EEAPILTKAEL
-154 AGYAAGA
+154 AGFTYNVA
-161 AGYDS
+161 
-166 VTLTVTVSD
+166 TLTVAATD
-175 NSGKATVEVYKEE
+175 NTGNVVVEVYEDE
-188 ACETLLASQNITAD
+188 ACETLLASQSIVAD
-202 GITAQEVLVEGLEP
+202 GSDQTVEVTGLTA
-216 ETEYTLYVKAKDAAG
+216 ETAYTFYVKAKDGAG
-231 NYSDVQTVEVT
+231 NYSSEVLQVEAT
-242 TTEAPDLEET
+242 TAEAPDLQEAV
-252 IWYGVINNPS
+252 WYGVINNDT
-262 QWIEGAD
+262 QWNMGTIGTTG
-269 KYAPIIN
+269 YTPIIN

-281 TVENQLKFHI
+281 TVENQLRFHI
-291 TLSEVYEGGIGN
+291 TLSEAFVASPEVWY
-303 AQLYWIVGGAES
+303 IVDNSQTGPVPMNKVSETEFDVTVLES
-315 HVNMTKLA
+315 MQ
-323 DTEYETT
+323 
-330 ILDPMKYERGESVT
+330 YERGKSLL

-349 EIPSA
+349 PMDGG
-354 APMTQNVTDFVIGA
+354 APETQNIEFVIGA
-368 ANEAPEADVEKPVL
+368 ENEAPAADEEAPVL
-382 TNVTESEVQD
+382 TAATVGEVGD

-418 TAEYTVT
+418 AAEYTVT

-434 LKGLTPETYYELT
+434 LEGLTPETYYKLT
-447 VGAKDIAGNVADAT
+447 VGAKDIAGNVADNV
-461 IPVDFTTTQEVIYEE
+461 ISIDFTTTQEVIYEE

-490 DPGCKDAEYFPAF
+490 DPGCQTAEYFPAF

-530 VARAFVGAGDFY
+530 VARAFVKGGSFELA
-542 LTCAEG
+542 CAEG

-565 VRVYFRFTPVG
+565 VDVYFRFIPVG
-576 SADVWTLP
+576 SAEVWTLP
-584 FNVEI
+584 FYVEI

-640 GNETISLEKGMYIVV
+640 GNESISLEKGIYIVV
-655 AGKEAKKVIL
+655 AGKTVKKIVL

>member
-1 MFKKITFR
+1 

-20 GTVAAQA
+20 GTVSAQEPVWTGKVTAADYVQGGEIYA
-27 NSFSG
+27 PEIDYSITYTADKHLHLVCTFSEEAVGLVPQFSF
-32 TTDGP
+32 DGP
-37 YAGNGAATYAPVI
+37 IMGMTSLGDSKYEIVSTNTYEEGVTLNMFFYLAHSNP
-50 DYVLTYDNS
+50 
-59 GETASLTAEFT
+59 TASRA
-70 FSTVL
+70 
-75 EVEGFNPQVRFG
+75 
-87 ATSNFQQL
+87 
-95 TLVEGTTYSYTS
+95 
-107 TIDVAAGETMS
+107 DVT
-118 ITVLFAWPENASET
+118 
-132 TFEYVVGS
+132 YVVGS
-140 DNQTPD
+140 DNQTAD
-146 NEAPVVVN
+146 EEAPEFVN
-154 AGYAAGA
+154 VGYAAGA

-188 ACETLLASQNITAD
+188 VCETLLASQNITAD
-202 GITAQEVLVEGLEP
+202 GITVQEVLVEGLEP

-330 ILDPMKYERGESVT
+330 ILDPMAYERGESVT

-349 EIPSA
+349 EIPGA
-354 APMTQNVTDFVIGA
+354 APMTQNITDFTIGA

-382 TNVTESEVQD
+382 TAVSVGEVGD

-407 AIITVS
+407 AVITVS

-418 TAEYTVT
+418 AEEFTVT

-434 LKGLTPETYYELT
+434 LEGLTPETYYELT
-447 VGAKDIAGNVADAT
+447 VGAKDIAGNVAEDVF
-461 IPVDFTTTQEVIYEE
+461 PVDFTTTQEVIYEE

-490 DPGCKDAEYFPAF
+490 DPGCQTAEYFPAF

-516 FEVTMDDADYDYAG
+516 FEVTMDDADYDG
-530 VARAFVGAGDFY
+530 VVRAFVDNVSNELAKGDGMAAYSGA
-542 LTCAEG
+542 
-548 AKVYT
+548 
-553 GVTTQ
+553 TTQ
-558 SYERGST
+558 TYERGS
-565 VRVYFRFTPVG
+565 VVPVYFRFIPAGGTE
-576 SADVWTLP
+576 VWTLP
-584 FNVEI
+584 FNLEVGKEI
-589 GEEVEAGVAGLQT
+589 GAGVAALED

-612 NLTVAGA
+612 NLTVTGA

-625 VYAVSGALVYEAVAS
+625 VYALSGALVYEATAS
-640 GNETISLEKGMYIVV
+640 GNESISLEKGIYIVV
-655 AGKEAKKVIL
+655 AGKTVKKIVL

>member
-75 EVEGFNPQVRFG
+75 DVEGFNPQVRFG

-166 VTLTVTVSD
+166 VTLTISVTD
-175 NSGKATVEVYKEE
+175 NSGNATVEVYDDE
-188 ACETLLASQNITAD
+188 ACENLLVSQDIVAD
-202 GITAQEVLVEGLEP
+202 GNGQTVVVENLEP
-216 ETEYTLYVKAKDAAG
+216 ETSYTLYIKVKDAAG
-231 NYSDVQTVEVT
+231 NYADDVKAIEVT
-242 TTEAPDLEET
+242 TTEAPEITET
-252 IWYGVINNPS
+252 TWYGTITATDYVDGLNAWTPVIDYSITYTTDKHLRVHCTVSDFNNNNV
-262 QWIEGAD
+262 QVNFRDAGKFEVMNMVEGNNIEYELVSEDTYDEGEVLNGFFYLA
-269 KYAPIIN
+269 YPNAASRANFI
-276 YTVTT
+276 YTV
-281 TVENQLKFHI
+281 
-291 TLSEVYEGGIGN
+291 
-303 AQLYWIVGGAES
+303 
-315 HVNMTKLA
+315 
-323 DTEYETT
+323 
-330 ILDPMKYERGESVT
+330 
-344 FRFRF
+344 
-349 EIPSA
+349 
-354 APMTQNVTDFVIGA
+354 GA
-368 ANEAPEADVEKPVL
+368 ANEAPEADAEKPVL
-382 TNVTESEVQD
+382 TNVTASEVQD

-418 TAEYTVT
+418 AAEYTVT

-490 DPGCKDAEYFPAF
+490 DPGCQTAEYFPAF

-619 EGETVR
+619 EGQMVC
-625 VYAVSGALVYEAVAS
+625 VYAVSGALVYKTVAS
-640 GNETISLEKGMYIVV
+640 NNETIQLEKGMYIVV
-655 AGKEAKKVIL
+655 VGKEAKKVIL

>member
-20 GTVAAQA
+20 GTVSAQEPVWTGKITAADYVH
-27 NSFSG
+27 G
-32 TTDGP
+32 GDI
-37 YAGNGAATYAPVI
+37 YAPEI
-50 DYVLTYDNS
+50 DYSITYTADKHLHLVCTFSEGHDGLVPQVNFEGGGTYDNMS
-59 GETASLTAEFT
+59 
-70 FSTVL
+70 
-75 EVEGFNPQVRFG
+75 
-87 ATSNFQQL
+87 
-95 TLVEGTTYSYTS
+95 LVEGTQYEVTSVDTYEADAELNSFFWLAYAEGVSRANFT
-107 TIDVAAGETMS
+107 
-118 ITVLFAWPENASET
+118 
-132 TFEYVVGS
+132 YVVGS
-140 DNQTPD
+140 DNQTVD
-146 NEAPVVVN
+146 EEAPEFVN
-154 AGYAAGA
+154 VGYAAGA

-188 ACETLLASQNITAD
+188 VCETLLASQNITAD
-202 GITAQEVLVEGLEP
+202 GITAQEVLVDGLEP

-303 AQLYWIVGGAES
+303 AQLYWTVGGAES

-330 ILDPMKYERGESVT
+330 ILDPMAYERGESVT

-349 EIPSA
+349 EIPGA
-354 APMTQNVTDFVIGA
+354 APMTQNIVDFTIGA

-382 TNVTESEVQD
+382 TGATVGEVGD
-392 KTAVLNVTVTDNSGV
+392 KTAVLSVTVTDNSGV
-407 AIITVS
+407 AVITVS

-418 TAEYTVT
+418 AEEFTVT

-434 LKGLTPETYYELT
+434 LEGLTPETYYELT
-447 VGAKDIAGNVADAT
+447 VGAKDIAGNVADAA

-484 SDKSEW
+484 SDNSEW
-490 DPGCKDAEYFPAF
+490 DPGCQTAEYFPAF

-516 FEVTMDDADYDYAG
+516 FEVTMDDADYEG
-530 VARAFVGAGDFY
+530 VVRAFVNGASNELAKGDGMAAY
-542 LTCAEG
+542 SG
-548 AKVYT
+548 A
-553 GVTTQ
+553 TTQ
-558 SYERGST
+558 TYERGS
-565 VRVYFRFTPVG
+565 VVSVYFRFIPAGGTE
-576 SADVWTLP
+576 VWTLP
-584 FNVEI
+584 FNL
-589 GEEVEAGVAGLQT
+589 EVGKETGAAVVGLE
-602 GNVAIYAANG
+602 NSDVAIYAANG

-619 EGETVR
+619 EGQMVC
-625 VYAVSGALVYEAVAS
+625 VYAVSGALVYKTVAS
-640 GNETISLEKGMYIVV
+640 NNETIQLEKGMYIVV
-655 AGKEAKKVIL
+655 VGKEAKKVIL

>member
-1 MFKKITFR
+1 MFKKVTFR

-20 GTVAAQA
+20 GTVSAQESVWTGKVTAADYVQGGDIYA
-27 NSFSG
+27 PEIDYSITYTADKHLHLVCTFSEEAVNLVPQFSF
-32 TTDGP
+32 DGP
-37 YAGNGAATYAPVI
+37 ILGMTSLGDSKYEIVSTNTYEEGVTLNMFFYLAHSNP
-50 DYVLTYDNS
+50 
-59 GETASLTAEFT
+59 TASRA
-70 FSTVL
+70 
-75 EVEGFNPQVRFG
+75 
-87 ATSNFQQL
+87 
-95 TLVEGTTYSYTS
+95 
-107 TIDVAAGETMS
+107 DVT
-118 ITVLFAWPENASET
+118 
-132 TFEYVVGS
+132 YVVGS
-140 DNQTPD
+140 DNQTVD
-146 NEAPVVVN
+146 EEAPEFVN
-154 AGYAAGA
+154 VGYAAGA

-202 GITAQEVLVEGLEP
+202 GVTAQEVLVEGLEP

-231 NYSDVQTVEVT
+231 NYSEVQTVNVT

-252 IWYGVINNPS
+252 VWYGVINNPS

-291 TLSEVYEGGIGN
+291 TLSEVYEEGIGN

-330 ILDPMKYERGESVT
+330 ILEPMEYERGESVT

-349 EIPSA
+349 EIPGA
-354 APMTQNVTDFVIGA
+354 APMTQNITDFTIGA

-382 TNVTESEVQD
+382 TEVSVGEVGD

-407 AIITVS
+407 AVITVS

-418 TAEYTVT
+418 ADEFTVT
-425 ADGTAQTVE
+425 ADGTVQTVE
-434 LKGLTPETYYELT
+434 LEGLTPETYYELT
-447 VGAKDIAGNVADAT
+447 VGAKDIAGNVAEDVF
-461 IPVDFTTTQEVIYEE
+461 PVDFTTTQEVIYEE

-484 SDKSEW
+484 GDKSEW
-490 DPGCKDAEYFPAF
+490 DPGCQTAEYFPAF

-516 FEVTMDDADYDYAG
+516 FEVTMDDADYEG
-530 VARAFVGAGDFY
+530 VVRAFVNGASNELAKGDGMAAY
-542 LTCAEG
+542 SG
-548 AKVYT
+548 A
-553 GVTTQ
+553 TTQ
-558 SYERGST
+558 TYERGS
-565 VRVYFRFTPVG
+565 VVSVYFRFIPAGGTE
-576 SADVWTLP
+576 VWTLP
-584 FNVEI
+584 FNLEVGKEI
-589 GEEVEAGVAGLQT
+589 GAGVAALED

-612 NLTVAGA
+612 NLTVTGA

-625 VYAVSGALVYEAVAS
+625 VYALSGALVYEATAS
-640 GNETISLEKGMYIVV
+640 GNESISLEKGIYIVV
-655 AGKEAKKVIL
+655 AGKTVKKIVL

>member
-75 EVEGFNPQVRFG
+75 DVEGFNPQVRFG

-166 VTLTVTVSD
+166 VTLTISVTD
-175 NSGKATVEVYKEE
+175 NSGNAIVEVYDDE
-188 ACETLLASQNITAD
+188 ACENLLVSQDIVAD
-202 GITAQEVLVEGLEP
+202 GNGQTVVVENLEP
-216 ETEYTLYVKAKDAAG
+216 ETSYTLYIKVKDAAG
-231 NYSDVQTVEVT
+231 NYADDVKAIEVT
-242 TTEAPDLEET
+242 TTEAPEITET
-252 IWYGVINNPS
+252 TWYGTITATDYVDGLNAWTPVIDYSITYTTDKHLRVHCTVSDFNNNNVQVNFRGAGNFEVMS
-262 QWIEGAD
+262 MVEGNNLEYELVSAD
-269 KYAPIIN
+269 TYEAGEELNNAFFYLAYPN
-276 YTVTT
+276 AASRANFTYTV
-281 TVENQLKFHI
+281 
-291 TLSEVYEGGIGN
+291 
-303 AQLYWIVGGAES
+303 
-315 HVNMTKLA
+315 
-323 DTEYETT
+323 
-330 ILDPMKYERGESVT
+330 
-344 FRFRF
+344 
-349 EIPSA
+349 
-354 APMTQNVTDFVIGA
+354 GA

-382 TNVTESEVQD
+382 TNVTVSDVQD

-418 TAEYTVT
+418 AEEYTVT

-434 LKGLTPETYYELT
+434 LEGLTPETDYDLT
-447 VGAKDIAGNVADAT
+447 VGAKDIAGNVADNV
-461 IPVDFTTTQEVIYEE
+461 ISIDFTTTQEVIYEE

-490 DPGCKDAEYFPAF
+490 DPVCDAEYFPAF

-516 FEVTMDDADYDYAG
+516 FEVTMDDADYEG
-530 VARAFVGAGDFY
+530 VVRAFVNGASNELAKGDGITAY
-542 LTCAEG
+542 SG
-548 AKVYT
+548 A
-553 GVTTQ
+553 TTQ
-558 SYERGST
+558 TYERGS
-565 VRVYFRFTPVG
+565 VVSVYFRFIPAGGTE
-576 SADVWTLP
+576 VWTLP
-584 FNVEI
+584 FNL
-589 GEEVEAGVAGLQT
+589 EVGKETGAAVAGLQT